1 MKKTLISA
9 AVFALTSAALISAGY
24 ATAKTDNN
32 KVYSVH
38 DNVEFPPHS
47 WRIVKHTF
55 RVHIPQ
61 NNNALSQ
68 LIIDTPS
75 SVAVSNDIDV
85 LDNSGQKININISVN
100 GRRILIYF
108 PEKVISN
115 TKLVIEFN
123 KVRQPTVGSAS
134 VYSFWAK
141 TVGNDTEIPVGTAQF
156 STF

>member
-9 AVFALTSAALISAGY
+9 AAFALVSAALISAGY

-32 KVYSVH
+32 RVSNVN
-38 DNVEFPPHS
+38 DNVEFPPNS

-55 RVHIPQ
+55 RVHILE

-85 LDNSGQKININISVN
+85 LNEQGQKININISVT
-100 GRRILIYF
+100 GRRILIDF

-115 TKLVIEFN
+115 TNLVIEFN
-123 KVRQPTVGSAS
+123 KVRQPTVGLAS

-141 TVGNDTEIPVGTAQF
+141 AVGNDTEIPIGTAQF

>member
-9 AVFALTSAALISAGY
+9 AAFALASAALISAGY

-32 KVYSVH
+32 RVS
-38 DNVEFPPHS
+38 NVNDVNFSPNS
-47 WRIVKHTF
+47 WQIVKHTF
-55 RVHIPQ
+55 QVHIPQ

-85 LDNSGQKININISVN
+85 LNDKGQRININISVI
-100 GRRILIYF
+100 GRRILIDF

-141 TVGNDTEIPVGTAQF
+141 AVGNDTEIPIGTAEF